1 MALRQALL
9 PLFNIASPWSAVV
22 NPTFRSRAV
31 LNHSQ
36 HIARSWR
43 LKISAIVPICIT
55 LNIPPLLADIW
66 EAVLRAVPKKK
77 TSHRKKRQ
85 RFMAGKAL
93 KDVTSLNKC
102 SACGNVKRAH
112 LLCPYC
118 VTGMCQRCL
127 CILCQNLLIYI
138 RQRSEICGRDRTRR
152 RKR

>member
-9 PLFNIASPWSAVV
+9 PLPPFVAPWLAAVI
-22 NPTFRSRAV
+22 PTFRSRATYGYP
-31 LNHSQ
+31 Q
-36 HIARSWR
+36 HVASESR
-43 LKISAIVPICIT
+43 LKILGALPIGIT
-55 LNIPPLLADIW
+55 FNMPPMLEAIW

-118 VTGMCQRCL
+118 VQGMCDQYF
-127 CILCQNLLIYI
+127 IYSI
-138 RQRSEICGRDRTRR
+138 GSS
-152 RKR
+152 

>member
-1 MALRQALL
+1 MALRQALP
-9 PLFNIASPWSAVV
+9 PLFNLASPWSAVV
-22 NPTFRSRAV
+22 NPTFRSRATF
-31 LNHSQ
+31 NRAQ
-36 HIARSWR
+36 YIGRSWQ
-43 LKISAIVPICIT
+43 LKVSGIVPICIT
-55 LNIPPLLADIW
+55 LNIPPILADIW

-118 VTGMCQRCL
+118 VTGRFFD
-127 CILCQNLLIYI
+127 NLNQSSLIKI
-138 RQRSEICGRDRTRR
+138 RQRSEICGKERTRR
-152 RKR
+152 RKP